1 VNGDDVEVARLT
13 KTLKWENDC
22 VKQILLTEINL
33 FFANFVQSLDV
44 KLRYKQSSL
53 TVVCI
58 ELIVVEETC
67 ISIIEVSY
75 RGSI

>member
-58 ELIVVEETC
+58 ELIVIEETC

>member
-22 VKQILLTEINL
+22 VKQILLTEIN
-33 FFANFVQSLDV
+33 FIFANFVQSLDV

-58 ELIVVEETC
+58 ELIVIEETC

>member
-1 VNGDDVEVARLT
+1 MNGDDVEVARLT

-58 ELIVVEETC
+58 ELIVIEETC